1 MGPRDIRWDS
11 ATLALVRAHRRHPPR
26 SRLLV
31 KIAFGK
37 FHQIIKE
44 EVTKLLSEID
54 ISDKELDRL
63 LAMGRKE
70 DMPKEKVVQVIR
82 DNPEEAT
89 DAIFSILGADGI
101 KDVMIALANAAGDE
115 ELLDYTKTI
124 SEDRK
129 EE

>member
-1 MGPRDIRWDS
+1 M
-11 ATLALVRAHRRHPPR
+11 
-26 SRLLV
+26 
-31 KIAFGK
+31 KITK
-37 FHQIIKE
+37 TKLKEVIKE
-44 EVTKLLSEID
+44 EVKKVLSEID

-63 LAMGRKE
+63 LAMGRKDE
-70 DMPKEKVVQVIR
+70 APKEKVTQVIR

-89 DAIFSILGADGI
+89 DAIFSILGSDGI